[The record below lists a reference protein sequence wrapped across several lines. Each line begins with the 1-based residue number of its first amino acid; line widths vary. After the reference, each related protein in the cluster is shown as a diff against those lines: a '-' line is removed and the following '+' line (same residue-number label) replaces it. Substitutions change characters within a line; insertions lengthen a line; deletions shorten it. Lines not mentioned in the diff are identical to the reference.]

1 MILLVLLVKIKMIK
15 FYFSYISISGS
26 SLNLVTSLSLS
37 NSSSFSNLNLVGLQG
52 KDIGFFFN
60 NGTDAYFYLLLI
72 FICFDIKLESLSDNN
87 QTPLSVNLNDTIY
100 VSIHVK
106 DSNYKVEIV
115 PNEINS
121 KENSIQFFI
130 NNENIIN
137 NYYYTLENSNIFTFY
152 SGLKTG
158 EYSFNYKFYDTSDG
172 LNGECFI
179 KLIISCSN
187 NFPNCNKCEYISD
200 ENSESCKTC
209 DTDNYYYPLTKDNG
223 ITECYKNESRPDGYY
238 LDSNIYMKC
247 DENCLTCNSF
257 SNSINPICLTCDTS
271 QQYYPLNVNSLTKCY
286 KMKLNLMDMY

>member
-1 MILLVLLVKIKMIK
+1 MVFKEKIL
-15 FYFSYISISGS
+15 G
-26 SLNLVTSLSLS
+26 
-37 NSSSFSNLNLVGLQG
+37 
-52 KDIGFFFN
+52 FFN

-72 FICFDIKLESLSDNN
+72 PICFDIKLESLSDNN
-87 QTPLSVNLNDTIY
+87 QVPLSVNLNDTIY

-115 PNEINS
+115 PNEINA

-158 EYSFNYKFYDTSDG
+158 EYSFNYKVYDTSDG
-172 LNGECFI
+172 LKGECFI

-209 DTDNYYYPLTKDNG
+209 DTENLYYPLTKDNG

-238 LDSNIYMKC
+238 LDGNIYMKC
-247 DENCLTCNSF
+247 DESCLTCNSF
-257 SNSINPICLTCDTS
+257 SNPIDPICLTCDTS
-271 QQYYPLNVNSLTKCY
+271 QQYYPLYVDSLTKCY
-286 KMKLNLMDMY
+286 KNGLNLMDMY